1 MQFKID
7 KGTWLKLAIF
17 ATGISGFTSE
27 FILSTLA
34 SYFIGDTIIQWT
46 VVLSIMLF
54 AMGVGSR
61 LSRFVTKDLL
71 ATFIAVEFALSLLI
85 SFSPLVVYSLASA
98 TNFIHILIYGLALL
112 IGVCIGFEI
121 PLVTRLNE
129 KHESLDKNIS
139 NIMSWDYIG
148 SLIGGL
154 SFAFFGLPY
163 LGITNTAFAFGAL
176 NFTVAVLLYW
186 NYKSYYPQL
195 KKWVYSV
202 SFFISLLLMVG
213 FSLSEKVVL
222 FGEQSRYKDKIVYTE
237 QTPYQKITITQWKEH
252 YWLFINGNQQLST
265 FDEFLYHE
273 PMVHPVVALTPEHK
287 DVLIIGG
294 GDGFNVKELL
304 KYEDVDQIT
313 LVDLDPAMTR
323 IGMDF
328 KGLTQYNDSALFNP
342 KVAIL
347 NQDGFKY
354 LEQCE
359 TYFDL
364 IIVDLPDAKSIDLN
378 KLYTQEFYQMAY
390 RLLRPNGHIITQ
402 AGSPY
407 YATKAFKCI
416 ETTMSSSGFHT
427 LPMHNQV
434 LTLGEWGWIIG
445 SKRLT
450 KDKMIDIMRQ
460 SDYSYL
466 NNKWLNRES
475 IQLIT
480 SFGKPL
486 FDTSKVEVN
495 TINSPVLYRYYLDGN
510 WDLY

>member
-1 MQFKID
+1 MKIN
-7 KGTWLKLAIF
+7 KGSWLKLAIF

-34 SYFIGDTIIQWT
+34 SYFIGDTIVQWT

-61 LSRFVTKDLL
+61 LSRLVVDKLL
-71 ATFIAVEFALSLLI
+71 VAFIGIEFILSLLI
-85 SFSPLVVYSLASA
+85 SFSPLLVYYFASA

-121 PLVTRLNE
+121 PLATRLNE
-129 KHESLDKNIS
+129 KHESLDRNIS

-163 LGITNTAFAFGAL
+163 LGITTTAFVFGTL
-176 NFTVAVLLYW
+176 NFVVAVLLYW
-186 NYKSYYPQL
+186 NYKEYYPDL
-195 KKWVYSV
+195 KKWIGSV
-202 SFFISLLLMVG
+202 SLLIIVVLGLG
-213 FSLSEKVVL
+213 FSFSGEVVL
-222 FGEQSRYKDKIVYTE
+222 FGEQSRYKDKIVYSE
-237 QTPYQKITITQWKEH
+237 QTRYQKIVITQWKEH
-252 YWLFINGNQQLST
+252 FWLFINGNQQLST

-273 PMVHPVVALTPEHK
+273 PMVHPVMALTPEHK
-287 DVLIIGG
+287 EVLIIGG

-304 KYEDVDQIT
+304 KYQDVERIT

-323 IGMDF
+323 VGKDF
-328 KGLTQYNDSALFNP
+328 TGLVQYNDSSLFNS
-342 KVAIL
+342 KVEIL
-347 NQDGFKY
+347 NQDGFMY
-354 LEQCE
+354 MEQCE
-359 TYFDL
+359 RYFDL
-364 IIVDLPDAKSIDLN
+364 IIVDLPDAKSVDLN

-390 RLLRPNGHIITQ
+390 RLLRPNGQMITQ

-407 YATKAFKCI
+407 YATRAFKCI
-416 ETTMSSSGFHT
+416 DETMNAAGFNT

-434 LTLGEWGWIIG
+434 LTLGEWGWVVG
-445 SKRLT
+445 SKGLT
-450 KDKMIDIMRQ
+450 KAQMIHKMK
-460 SDYSYL
+460 SADYSSL
-466 NNKWLNRES
+466 NNKWLNKES
-475 IQLIT
+475 INLIT

-486 FDTSKVEVN
+486 FDTAHVEIN
-495 TINSPVLYRYYLDGN
+495 TINSPVLYRYYLGGN